1 MEAGAIYLLF
11 PAVSLRSS
19 GCSVNVCLLS
29 IPASLKSIL
38 HLADRHDACF
48 QGSSLMH
55 FYINGESSKIFISI
69 NLDGYR
75 EKEVTFIPNAFLPQI
90 GY

>member
-1 MEAGAIYLLF
+1 MPYILLF

-55 FYINGESSKIFISI
+55 FYINGESSEIIS
-69 NLDGYR
+69 NHLDGYR
-75 EKEVTFIPNAFLPQI
+75 EKEVTFIPNAFLPEV
-90 GY
+90 GYC